1 MRQLRRNVDAPV
13 EERWNRSLLVQ
24 RLRSILQDERAKST
38 PHQAQA
44 QTGKCK
50 SRPLLILFI
59 FYNLIYHSCTVFV
72 FSPTCFL
79 FLVSISRSF

>member
-1 MRQLRRNVDAPV
+1 VRQLRRNVDAPV

-50 SRPLLILFI
+50 SRPLLILF
-59 FYNLIYHSCTVFV
+59 L
-72 FSPTCFL
+72 FSIISSITRVLCLCFL
-79 FLVSISRSF
+79 LLVSFS